1 MTSRAT
7 SGLGPASICS
17 PRHRMPFNLRS
28 MDFKDDVVGNLWQ
41 GPTSGWYMMI
51 PMAGGQ
57 LL

>member
-1 MTSRAT
+1 
-7 SGLGPASICS
+7 
-17 PRHRMPFNLRS
+17 MPFNLRS